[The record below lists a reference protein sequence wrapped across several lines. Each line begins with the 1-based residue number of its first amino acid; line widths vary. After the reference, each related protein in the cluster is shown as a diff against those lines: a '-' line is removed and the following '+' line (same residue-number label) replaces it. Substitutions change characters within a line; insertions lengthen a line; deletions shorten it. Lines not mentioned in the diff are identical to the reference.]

1 MRVGLGRFG
10 KSAAI
15 ALAGLLAGVSV
26 ASAAL
31 PPYWQ
36 RTREIERIAGDS
48 RVHDA
53 LNGSLIVS
61 ITWTGEDRYEVRG
74 EDCVVT
80 VTIVDIPGNEGI
92 AGPRN
97 FDLEPGAPQCQ

>member
-53 LNGSLIVS
+53 LNGSLIVYARRCCS
-61 ITWTGEDRYEVRG
+61 T
-74 EDCVVT
+74 
-80 VTIVDIPGNEGI
+80 PLP
-92 AGPRN
+92 AS
-97 FDLEPGAPQCQ
+97 GATCCACARAAF